1 MSAIKIGGTYTN
13 TINSS
18 PYGNTSF
25 DVSGNAIIRNDL
37 IVLGNIINSGV
48 SGPTGSVNFN
58 NLNITDNLTVGN
70 QLGVTGPTELY
81 TTLNVGGTAT
91 FVGPVGITGD
101 CSIYGNQYTNNT
113 NVGGILGVTGTTNLY
128 SNTNVGG
135 ILGVTGN
142 TNLYGTL
149 YVNGNAEFNNQVK
162 TDILTST
169 AAATATYIQPT
180 GDLFLYNAG
189 GLIPSRPA
197 NNIFMNSSFNIAVD
211 AGNNITNNL
220 DGDFTINN
228 GIADKGLIIKNT
240 TSTASSNILFKDSI
254 NVETGFIKS
263 YPSSAGAIQDTLD
276 ISAKAGTMRLFSG
289 NIISNSPL
297 SIISATSNPFLELK
311 NTSGSGSKRIMFRN
325 SLDVESL
332 NISSSGTLSSI
343 LSDVP
348 LEIYTSGT
356 GSYINFAS
364 ADNMGFD
371 AQGTCNFISR
381 AGTIS
386 FEAQGGPI
394 IFNNSGVTGASGDM
408 ELTSG
413 NVTTIQSTKQTYI
426 KTTNT
431 TDGNIFI
438 QPATNRN
445 VSIET
450 TGTGDINLT
459 STDLVNI
466 TAPNGIDL
474 KNQIYF
480 DRIPTSSEY
489 TTDNTAIGFTNSIN
503 AGTAYSGTA
512 SDTTTPAQVGTFTLP
527 ARGAW
532 FIQVSVKITLNT
544 GSDTIT
550 NRTIAVSESS
560 ASSVEIA
567 PCFIYAD
574 PIDDGAGSAGERQ
587 NICLSG
593 IFHWTAT
600 ATKQLFINAIV
611 QTSGSRTVTVSG
623 NIKYTRIA

>member
-1 MSAIKIGGTYTN
+1 MATGFNKMSAIKIGGTYTN

-101 CSIYGNQYTNNT
+101 CSIYSNT
-113 NVGGILGVTGTTNLY
+113 NVGGTLGVTGTTNLY

-135 ILGVTGN
+135 TLGVTGN

-180 GDLFLYNAG
+180 GDLFLYNGG

-220 DGDFTINN
+220 VGDYTINN
-228 GIADKGLIIKNT
+228 SVANKGLIVKNSL
-240 TSTASSNILFKDSI
+240 STASANILFKDSI
-254 NVETGFIKS
+254 DVETGFIKS

-297 SIISATSNPFLELK
+297 SIISGTTNPFLELK

-332 NISSSGTLSSI
+332 NIQSSGTLSSI

-356 GSYINFAS
+356 GSYINFLS
-364 ADNMGFD
+364 TDNMGFD
-371 AQGTCNFISR
+371 AQGVCSFLSR
-381 AGTIS
+381 AGDIT
-386 FEAQGGPI
+386 FESQGGQI
-394 IFNNSGVTGASGDM
+394 LFDNSGVTGSAGDM
-408 ELTSG
+408 SLTSG

-426 KTTNT
+426 KTTNS
-431 TDGNIFI
+431 TDGDIYL

-445 VSIET
+445 VNIET
-450 TGTGDINLT
+450 AGTGKISLNTGTVEVSSTANFTFIPVGTINT
-459 STDLVNI
+459 SVVSTVPSGFLYC
-466 TAPNGIDL
+466 NGQAVSRSTYSRL
-474 KNQIYF
+474 F
-480 DRIPTSSEY
+480 
-489 TTDNTAIGFTNSIN
+489 TAIGTTFGAGDGSTTFNVPNFQGAFIRGAGNQTVGGVTYTAPAIGTAQQDQVLQTTVYATNEGFRDCA
-503 AGTAYSGTA
+503 AGTRECVSRTRITGDPT
-512 SDTTTPAQVGTFTLP
+512 DT
-527 ARGAW
+527 
-532 FIQVSVKITLNT
+532 NT
-544 GSDTIT
+544 GILAQFQRQGTE
-550 NRTIAVSESS
+550 NRPMNYAV
-560 ASSVEIA
+560 
-567 PCFIYAD
+567 YYY
-574 PIDDGAGSAGERQ
+574 
-587 NICLSG
+587 
-593 IFHWTAT
+593 
-600 ATKQLFINAIV
+600 
-611 QTSGSRTVTVSG
+611 
-623 NIKYTRIA
+623 IKF

>member
-1 MSAIKIGGTYTN
+1 MATGFNRMSAINIGGTYTN

-25 DVSGNAIIRNDL
+25 DVSGNAIFRNNVV
-37 IVLGNIINSGV
+37 VLGNIINSGV

-220 DGDFTINN
+220 DGDYTINN
-228 GIADKGLIIKNT
+228 GVADKGLIIKNT

-254 NVETGFIKS
+254 NVETAFIKS

-297 SIISATSNPFLELK
+297 SIISATSNPFLEFK
-311 NTSGSGSKRIMFRN
+311 NTSGSGSKRIMFRD

-332 NISSSGTLSSI
+332 NIQSSGTLSSI

-348 LEIYTSGT
+348 LEIYSSGT
-356 GSYINFAS
+356 GSYMNFAS

-426 KTTNT
+426 KTTDT

-450 TGTGDINLT
+450 TGTG
-459 STDLVNI
+459 
-466 TAPNGIDL
+466 
-474 KNQIYF
+474 
-480 DRIPTSSEY
+480 
-489 TTDNTAIGFTNSIN
+489 
-503 AGTAYSGTA
+503 
-512 SDTTTPAQVGTFTLP
+512 
-527 ARGAW
+527 
-532 FIQVSVKITLNT
+532 KISLNT
-544 GSDTIT
+544 GTVEVSATANFTFIPVGTINT
-550 NRTIAVSESS
+550 SVVSTVPSGFLYCNGQAVSRTTYARLFS
-560 ASSVEIA
+560 AINTTFGAGNGSTTFNVPNFQGA
-567 PCFIYAD
+567 FIRGAGNQTVGGVTYTAAAIGTAQQDQVLQTTVYATNEGFRDCSAGTRECVARRRITAD
-574 PIDDGAGSAGERQ
+574 PVDTDTGILPQFQRQ
-587 NICLSG
+587 GTENRPMNY
-593 IFHWTAT
+593 A
-600 ATKQLFINAIV
+600 V
-611 QTSGSRTVTVSG
+611 YYY
-623 NIKYTRIA
+623 IKF

>member
-1 MSAIKIGGTYTN
+1 MATGFNKMSAIQIGGPHTN

-25 DVSGNAIIRNDL
+25 DVSGNAIFRND
-37 IVLGNIINSGV
+37 IVVLGNIINSGV

-180 GDLFLYNAG
+180 GDLFLYNGG

-197 NNIFMNSSFNIAVD
+197 NNIFMNSSYNIAID

-228 GIADKGLIIKNT
+228 GVADKGLIIKNSI
-240 TSTASSNILFKDSI
+240 STASSNILFKDSI

-289 NIISNSPL
+289 GVISNSPL
-297 SIISATSNPFLELK
+297 SIISATSNPFLEFK
-311 NTSGSGSKRIMFRN
+311 NTSGSGSKRIMFRS

-332 NISSSGTLSSI
+332 NIESSGTLSSI
-343 LSDVP
+343 LSNVP
-348 LEIYTSGT
+348 LEIYTSDT
-356 GSYINFAS
+356 GSYMNFAS

-408 ELTSG
+408 DITSG
-413 NVTTIQSTKQTYI
+413 NITTIQSTKQTFI
-426 KTTNT
+426 KTTDT

-459 STDLVNI
+459 STDLL
-466 TAPNGIDL
+466 TLEGTNGI
-474 KNQIYF
+474 KINNPIQ
-480 DRIPTSSEY
+480 PTFNPSVITS
-489 TTDNTAIGFTNSIN
+489 T
-503 AGTAYSGTA
+503 
-512 SDTTTPAQVGTFTLP
+512 AQVGYQISFSSTTAPVVNTAVNVVFNGSSSFTLP
-527 ARGAW
+527 LGVWIVEFYSGWAQQSNNRA
-532 FIQVSVKITLNT
+532 ISISTTSATLDTQRAQYLTQQNTSYQQLNLTTVIVS
-544 GSDTIT
+544 T
-550 NRTIAVSESS
+550 NASTAYYAVTY
-560 ASSVEIA
+560 
-567 PCFIYAD
+567 C
-574 PIDDGAGSAGERQ
+574 GG
-587 NICLSG
+587 NSG
-593 IFHWTAT
+593 GFNSTQQHYI
-600 ATKQLFINAIV
+600 
-611 QTSGSRTVTVSG
+611 RR
-623 NIKYTRIA
+623 TRIA

>member
-1 MSAIKIGGTYTN
+1 MATGFNKMSAIKIGGTYTN

-220 DGDFTINN
+220 DGDYTINN
-228 GIADKGLIIKNT
+228 GVADKGLIIKNT

-297 SIISATSNPFLELK
+297 SIISGTSNPFLEFK
-311 NTSGSGSKRIMFRN
+311 NTSGSGPKRIMFRS

-332 NISSSGTLSSI
+332 NIESSGTLSSI
-343 LSDVP
+343 FSDVP
-348 LEIYTSGT
+348 LEIYSSGT
-356 GSYINFAS
+356 GSYMNFAS

-426 KTTNT
+426 KTTDT

-450 TGTGDINLT
+450 TGTG
-459 STDLVNI
+459 
-466 TAPNGIDL
+466 
-474 KNQIYF
+474 
-480 DRIPTSSEY
+480 
-489 TTDNTAIGFTNSIN
+489 
-503 AGTAYSGTA
+503 
-512 SDTTTPAQVGTFTLP
+512 
-527 ARGAW
+527 
-532 FIQVSVKITLNT
+532 KISLNT
-544 GSDTIT
+544 GTVEVSATANFTFIPVGTINT
-550 NRTIAVSESS
+550 SVVSTVPSGFLYCNGQAVSRTTYARLFS
-560 ASSVEIA
+560 AINTTFGAGNGSTTFNVPNFQGA
-567 PCFIYAD
+567 FIRGAGNQTVGGVTYTAAAIGTAQQDQVLQTTVYATNEGFRDCSAGTRECVARRRITAD
-574 PIDDGAGSAGERQ
+574 PVDTDTGILPQFQRQ
-587 NICLSG
+587 GTENRPMNY
-593 IFHWTAT
+593 A
-600 ATKQLFINAIV
+600 V
-611 QTSGSRTVTVSG
+611 YYY
-623 NIKYTRIA
+623 IKF